1 MGNDF
6 SSYTPEP
13 LAQHALVAPFFSDVD
28 TRKAGSVFYREEKD
42 PVWLNKAENEVVEAG
57 RSKYFKP
64 TILVIATWDR
74 VGYYN
79 SKSDKVRKFTTVK

>member
-1 MGNDF
+1 MGNNF

-13 LAQHALVAPFFSDVD
+13 LAKNALVAPFFSDVD

-42 PVWLNKAENEVVEAG
+42 PVWLNKAEKEVVEAG

-64 TILVIATWDR
+64 TILVIATWDS

-79 SKSDKVRKFTTVK
+79 SKSDKVRKFTPQ